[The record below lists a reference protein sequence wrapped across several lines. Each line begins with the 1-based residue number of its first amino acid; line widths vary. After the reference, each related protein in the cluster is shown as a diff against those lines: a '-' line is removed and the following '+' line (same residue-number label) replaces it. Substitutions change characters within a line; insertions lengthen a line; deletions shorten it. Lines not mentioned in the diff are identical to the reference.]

1 MRYCKPS
8 SQLGVGKVL
17 DPREECA
24 ITALFQNKYN
34 SYFEIFEIFI
44 LIFTEKYSSHPSSKE
59 KNCLLQKT
67 TAGQNEETNN
77 LPRGFLAN

>member
-1 MRYCKPS
+1 M
-8 SQLGVGKVL
+8 GVGKVL
-17 DPREECA
+17 DPREEYA
-24 ITALFQNKYN
+24 ITALFSKQTQ
-34 SYFEIFEIFI
+34 FITVFEIFI
-44 LIFTEKYSSHPSSKE
+44 LISTEKYSSHPSSKE